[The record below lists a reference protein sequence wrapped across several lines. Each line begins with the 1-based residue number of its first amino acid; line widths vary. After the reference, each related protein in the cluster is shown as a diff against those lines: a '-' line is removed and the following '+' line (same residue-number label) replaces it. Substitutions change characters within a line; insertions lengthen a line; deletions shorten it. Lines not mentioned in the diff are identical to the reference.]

1 MLYGLVSETCHL
13 RTECLSQLI
22 FYRLL
27 KEVLPNPLMAKNVSP
42 EIVLKE
48 RFYGFEM
55 PSRSDGLESASNLS
69 IVCQSPRVYW
79 KNSLI
84 FSSNQYKFKRGFK
97 AGQKND
103 LVAYLQRVSR
113 CSGLANWCIQCVS
126 TKNRTLSGYS
136 RAFRL
141 TGPFKNESILQVV
154 KKTIEQVGVQ
164 KHIPTSA
171 SET

>member
-1 MLYGLVSETCHL
+1 ML
-13 RTECLSQLI
+13 
-22 FYRLL
+22 
-27 KEVLPNPLMAKNVSP
+27 LPNPLMAKNVSP

-97 AGQKND
+97 AGQKRIWW
-103 LVAYLQRVSR
+103 LICKGYLDVQDWLIGVYNVCLQKIVHCLATRV
-113 CSGLANWCIQCVS
+113 
-126 TKNRTLSGYS
+126 
-136 RAFRL
+136 RL
-141 TGPFKNESILQVV
+141 D
-154 KKTIEQVGVQ
+154 
-164 KHIPTSA
+164 
-171 SET
+171 